1 MDFSVI
7 HLEAAAAMVAAA
19 EGIAGEAVEGVMAE
33 GVVGIED
40 YGGGSSSV
48 GVHTR
53 TECDPNCFT

>member
-1 MDFSVI
+1 
-7 HLEAAAAMVAAA
+7 MVAAA

>member
-1 MDFSVI
+1 MGFSVI

-19 EGIAGEAVEGVMAE
+19 GVIAGEAVEGVMAE

-40 YGGGSSSV
+40 YGGGSNSV
-48 GVHTR
+48 GVQTR